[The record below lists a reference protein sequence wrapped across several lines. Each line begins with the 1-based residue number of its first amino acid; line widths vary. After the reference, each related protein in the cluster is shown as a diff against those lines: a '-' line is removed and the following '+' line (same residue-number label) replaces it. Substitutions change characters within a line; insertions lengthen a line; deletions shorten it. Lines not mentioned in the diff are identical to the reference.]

1 MLARVLGRDH
11 YSVLDTIKSNISN
24 PAFKRGN
31 LSRRDYSESGH
42 SRRYEFLLTP
52 RALDGLARIM
62 RHNARERIA
71 EAYAGAW
78 TAPSGQGRLSLP
90 SPVEGP
96 EPQPAAEAVAEAV
109 AQPESAAEAGD
120 ADLLREYCGELGE
133 RLREA
138 RASLCRYTELYEGEK
153 RLRIEYQKD
162 YGRLSD
168 LYNDLLWRMAAD
180 DGGDTA
186 SRLAA
191 HRALRERLTR
201 RNE

>member
-1 MLARVLGRDH
+1 MTTSRMLARVLGRDH

-62 RHNARERIA
+62 RNNARERIA

-78 TAPSGQGRLSLP
+78 TAPAGQGRLSLP
-90 SPVEGP
+90 TPAGEP
-96 EPQPAAEAVAEAV
+96 EPQSAAEAVADADEG
-109 AQPESAAEAGD
+109 AGY
-120 ADLLREYCGELGE
+120 ADLLREHCGELGE
-133 RLREA
+133 RLRKAE
-138 RASLCRYTELYEGEK
+138 ASLRMYTELYEGEK
-153 RLRIEYQKD
+153 HLRMQCLEG
-162 YGRLSD
+162 YGRISD

-191 HRALRERLTR
+191 HRAFRDRLTR
-201 RNE
+201 RDE